1 VLLGYSNRLAGGF
14 KRESGRKN
22 KNARVTTAEQKQ
34 TAVAAF
40 CPGGIR
46 KSTFHG
52 PWHWQSAAR
61 RPLLQAEFITPS
73 APIILAIIP
82 QSRKTLTSLR
92 RGKSTTY
99 NGSGG
104 KTREKTVWPHSLI
117 REKAVLISGPKR

>member
-1 VLLGYSNRLAGGF
+1 MQSKLPLLHS
-14 KRESGRKN
+14 
-22 KNARVTTAEQKQ
+22 
-34 TAVAAF
+34 

-61 RPLLQAEFITPS
+61 RPLLQAEFIPS

-104 KTREKTVWPHSLI
+104 KTREKTVWRIHLSGKRRFNIPSHAI
-117 REKAVLISGPKR
+117 KAASTHRLFPLLQL